1 MGISMESFNGRS
13 FDVTVLK
20 EQRRKKI
27 VFILSAAAGILTCA
41 AIFYLGFHWFI
52 NRQYSSYKV
61 EYSVYVKNGGSMD
74 YIDYQDGIIRYGRD
88 GVTAVDQKG
97 NAIWSGSYEMANPKA
112 DTCESS
118 AVIADIGGK
127 SLYVHKGEGTGTEL
141 TVDCP
146 IVQACI
152 SKQGVVA
159 VLLEET
165 SSNTIA
171 LYNPF
176 DKSEKLLAEIPTNV
190 EDGYPIS
197 LDISPDGSSVIASY
211 LGVMTGAVQSRAV
224 FYNFTDV
231 GKNAN
236 CLVGAHNYNDT
247 LISEVRFLDDATVCL
262 FGEKGFYLWSN
273 MKQPQATGKR
283 EFTEEI
289 RSAFASDKY
298 IGVILKKD
306 EEACSMKLYDT
317 VGTEVMAAEVSNTY
331 DYVRIRNDEILLNSH
346 NHCTVYRTNG
356 VKKFDAALKGKI
368 SYFFPCKKMNR
379 YFFVQDS
386 KIKVIKLK

>member
-1 MGISMESFNGRS
+1 MESFNGRS

-20 EQRRKKI
+20 EQRRKKNF
-27 VFILSAAAGILTCA
+27 VGLAAVAGILVCA

-52 NRQYSSYKV
+52 NRQYDSYKV
-61 EYSVYVKNGGSMD
+61 EHSVYVKNGSSMD
-74 YIDYQDGIIRYGRD
+74 YIDYQGGIIRYGRD

-112 DTCESS
+112 DTCEYST
-118 AVIADIGGK
+118 VIADIGGK
-127 SLYVHKGEGTGTEL
+127 SLYVHRGEGTGTEL

-152 SKQGVVA
+152 SRQGVVA
-159 VLLEET
+159 VLLEEA

-197 LDISPDGSSVIASY
+197 LDLSPDGSSVVASY

-273 MKQPQATGKR
+273 MKQPSAAGKM

-289 RSAFASDKY
+289 QSAFASEKY
-298 IGVILKKD
+298 IGVVLKKD
-306 EEACSMKLYDT
+306 EDASSMKLYNTSGKEIMT
-317 VGTEVMAAEVSNTY
+317 VSVDNTY
-331 DYVRIRNDEILLNSH
+331 DHISIRGDEILLNSH

-356 VKKFDAALKGKI
+356 VKKFDMALKSKI
-368 SYFFPCKKMNR
+368 SYFFPCGKMNR

>member
-1 MGISMESFNGRS
+1 MESLNGRS

-27 VFILSAAAGILTCA
+27 VFILSAAAGILACM

-52 NRQYSSYKV
+52 NRQYSSY
-61 EYSVYVKNGGSMD
+61 EIEHSVYVKDGGSMD
-74 YIDYQDGIIRYGRD
+74 YIDFQDGIIRYGRD
-88 GVTAVDQKG
+88 GVTAVDRKG
-97 NAIWSGSYEMANPKA
+97 NALWSGSYEMANPKA

-127 SLYVHKGEGTGTEL
+127 SLYVHRGEGTGTEL
-141 TVDCP
+141 TVECP

-152 SKQGVVA
+152 SRQGVVA

-197 LDISPDGSSVIASY
+197 LDLSPDGSSVAASY

-231 GKNAN
+231 GKNASF
-236 CLVGAHNYNDT
+236 LVGAHNYNDA
-247 LISEVRFLDDATVCL
+247 LISEVRFLDDSTVCL

-273 MKQPQATGKR
+273 MKQPSAAGKV

-289 RSAFASDKY
+289 MSAFAGEKY
-298 IGVILKKD
+298 IGVILKKN
-306 EEACSMKLYDT
+306 EESSNMKIYDT
-317 VGTEVMAAEVSNTY
+317 AGKELMSVPVDNTY
-331 DYVRIRNDEILLNSH
+331 DHVRIRDDEILLNSH

-356 VKKFDAALKGKI
+356 VRKFDIALKSKI
-368 SYFFPCKKMNR
+368 SYFFPSGKRNR

>member
-1 MGISMESFNGRS
+1 MRSFMERS
-13 FDVTVLK
+13 FDVTVI
-20 EQRRKKI
+20 EGQRKKKF
-27 VFILSAAAGILTCA
+27 VFILSAVAGIAACA
-41 AIFYLGFHWFI
+41 AIFYLGFHWFL
-52 NRQYSSYKV
+52 NRQYGSYEV
-61 EYSVYVKNGGSMD
+61 EHSVYVKDGSSMD
-74 YIDYQDGIIRYGRD
+74 YICFEDGLIRYGRD

-118 AVIADIGGK
+118 VVIADIGGK
-127 SLYVHKGEGTGTEL
+127 TLYVHHGEENGTEL
-141 TVDCP
+141 IVDSP

-152 SKQGVVA
+152 SRQGVVA
-159 VLLEET
+159 VLLEEA

-197 LDISPDGSSVIASY
+197 LDLSPDGSSVVASY
-211 LGVMTGAVQSRAV
+211 LGVMTGTVQSRAV

-247 LISEVRFLDDATVCL
+247 LISEVQFLDDTTVCL

-273 MKQPQATGKR
+273 MKQPSASGSL
-283 EFTEEI
+283 EFTQEI
-289 RSAFASDKY
+289 QSAFASEDY

-306 EEACSMKLYDT
+306 EDKSSMKLYNIAGEELLTASVDH
-317 VGTEVMAAEVSNTY
+317 TY
-331 DYVRIRNDEILLNSH
+331 DYVRIHGDEILLNSH

-356 VKKFDAALKGKI
+356 VKKVDMALENKI